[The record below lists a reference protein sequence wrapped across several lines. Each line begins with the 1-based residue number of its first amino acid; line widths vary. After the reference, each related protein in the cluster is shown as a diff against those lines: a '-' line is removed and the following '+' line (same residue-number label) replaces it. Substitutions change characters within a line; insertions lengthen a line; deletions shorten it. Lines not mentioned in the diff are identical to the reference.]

1 MPRRYVHN
9 YGDPDTLW
17 QIGLTYCA
25 KNLDTFCQYDE
36 STQLYNLRDGVSL
49 PTEVCQSL
57 LATVVDQGY
66 ILDDK
71 FAHVFV
77 DRYRTRLKRINIRNS
92 DVTDE
97 GLKWLVQHKPTELNF
112 SGCQQL
118 TKKTVT
124 YVNEHGK
131 NLCRLFV
138 GNAVRI
144 FQDIEIKE
152 GSEPLDLSPRR
163 QEGVDGGGDH
173 KTFGG
178 DYIFD
183 CPGLQEFSVHNLN
196 ETQAYAAHD
205 IIATLLHPFRKLGS
219 LDLSGCQIEL
229 EFMDCL
235 EDLQNLRK
243 LVLYDVPIANI
254 YGALQVIGKMK
265 RLRYEVKLLCAME
278 HNIGTL
284 T

>member
-1 MPRRYVHN
+1 MPRSYQRN
-9 YGDPDTLW
+9 YGSPDTLW
-17 QIGLTYCA
+17 QIGLSYCA
-25 KNLDTFCQYDE
+25 KNLSTFCQFDE
-36 STQLYNLRDGVSL
+36 STQLYNLRDDLTL
-49 PTEVCQSL
+49 PTELCQSL

-71 FAHVFV
+71 FVHVFC
-77 DRYRTRLKRINIRNS
+77 DRFRTHLKRINIRNS

-118 TKKTVT
+118 TKKTVN
-124 YVNEHGK
+124 YVNENGGK
-131 NLCRLFV
+131 LCSLHV
-138 GNAVRI
+138 GNAVKI

-152 GSEPLDLSPRR
+152 GSESPRHR
-163 QEGVDGGGDH
+163 VGVEGSGDH

-183 CPGLQEFSVHNLN
+183 CPGLLEFSVHNLN

-205 IIATLLHPFRKLGS
+205 IIATLLHPFRLLKS

-235 EDLQNLRK
+235 EDLQNLQI
-243 LVLYDVPIANI
+243 LVLYDVPITNI
-254 YGALQVIGKMK
+254 YGAFQVIGKMK
-265 RLRYEVKLLCAME
+265 KLRYVLKSFWV
-278 HNIGTL
+278 
-284 T
+284 